1 MRSLEFIT
9 RVLEMNDLELLT
21 FIRGWFRDEE
31 VITDDI
37 NYVYVKNESPLMLV
51 AHIDTVRHGTKVDI
65 KINDNMISNSR
76 GILGADDRA
85 GVYMLLNV
93 YSYVKEVGG
102 IVPQFL
108 FTNFEESFGVGVSQF
123 IKHGHLNKEN
133 VKFFIEADRLGRD
146 QYVNYHYLPDP
157 LAKFIESFGYRHAHG
172 SYSDI
177 HNLTATY
184 KIPSVNIS
192 VGYYFQH
199 TPSEI
204 LNWSYLN
211 ESLDKLIRIV
221 ENMYN
226 IPEYEYKSIYKYEYD
241 YSTWDDDIPEIIIL
255 DSANAP
261 RKERG
266 GSLPARGID
275 DAYRLSR
282 REKKL
287 ARRMEKRL
295 RRR

>member
-9 RVLEMNDLELLT
+9 RVLEMNDLELLS
-21 FIRGWFRDEE
+21 FIRGWFRDET
-31 VITDDI
+31 VITDGI
-37 NYVYVKNESPLMLV
+37 NYVYVKNESPLVLV
-51 AHIDTVRHGTKVDI
+51 AHIDTVRHSNKVDI
-65 KINDNMISNSR
+65 KITDNVISNSR

-108 FTNFEESFGVGVSQF
+108 FTNFEESFGVGVSKF
-123 IKHGHLNKEN
+123 IKHDHLNKEN

-146 QYVNYHYLPDP
+146 QYVNYHSLPDV
-157 LAKFIESFGYRHAHG
+157 LAKFVESFGYKHAHG

-177 HNLTATY
+177 HNLTAAY

-192 VGYYFQH
+192 AGYYFQH

-204 LNWSYLN
+204 LNWAYVN
-211 ESLDKLIRIV
+211 ESLDKLIKIV

-226 IPEYEYKSIYKYEYD
+226 IPPYAYKNIYNYDYD
-241 YSTWDDDIPEIIIL
+241 YSSWDMDIPDLVVIPP
-255 DSANAP
+255 ANATK
-261 RKERG
+261 KESRS
-266 GSLPARGID
+266 SLPARGTD
-275 DAYRLSR
+275 DTYRLSR